1 MEPFNGKCEMPQ
13 DRVDPGVF
21 TVGVKRRQN
30 GEALQPGNCSDQ
42 SGVAH
47 TGNVLVSFSNR
58 SQELTR
64 TLIL

>member
-13 DRVDPGVF
+13 DKVKPGVV

-47 TGNVLVSFSNR
+47 TGNIYEYLPLSVSPTIVR
-58 SQELTR
+58 S
-64 TLIL
+64 